1 MRKVW
6 RNPRQVIIHQAP
18 AEPADVERVDRL
30 VALLATGLERLLAQQ
45 GEKSPESVD
54 FLDDLSPN
62 TCTCEETAKK
72 ECV

>member
-1 MRKVW
+1 MKAW
-6 RNPRQVIIHQAP
+6 RNPRQVIIHQAL

-30 VALLATGLERLLAQQ
+30 IVLLATGIERLLTQQ

-54 FLDDLSPN
+54 FQSDLSPN

-72 ECV
+72 ECA